1 MSKPYNRFHMPNF
14 QLDSLLFG
22 CYVKYDKLS
31 QLIYNEFGNKPEGDC
46 THVNIFIDLYSI
58 MRSICFR
65 EDFKVDPGMEYSL
78 ASRAINMAA
87 HYREYFRTRHQCT
100 TNIYIISSFNMNDN
114 TTRILSEYKSKIY
127 LSRENGS
134 YNYFVENI
142 KVLNS
147 LVPYLP
153 GIYFR
158 HYDYNNTS
166 AAMMDIM
173 NYNVE
178 HGNTNPNIVITKDV
192 VTYQLVNFDKAL
204 TICIRPKKT
213 VYQDIN
219 GSNISE
225 DSSYS
230 INKDTLMYTYGRE
243 KTMNTKDSDIVR
255 KRLEKISQ
263 LSPELLSAFLTF
275 TGIGEYNLASITRFP
290 TTLND
295 FYKIFVEEQFLLN
308 KYNNDIE
315 YLIKMIQGVSS
326 GQKANINPKYVL
338 TRFSLLDLY
347 SNYYS
352 LVYNNI
358 ERYVAVEDLYQPDM
372 VKDINNQ
379 FFTSCPLDLNV
390 L

>member
-1 MSKPYNRFHMPNF
+1 
-14 QLDSLLFG
+14 
-22 CYVKYDKLS
+22 
-31 QLIYNEFGNKPEGDC
+31 
-46 THVNIFIDLYSI
+46 
-58 MRSICFR
+58 
-65 EDFKVDPGMEYSL
+65 
-78 ASRAINMAA
+78 
-87 HYREYFRTRHQCT
+87 
-100 TNIYIISSFNMNDN
+100 
-114 TTRILSEYKSKIY
+114 
-127 LSRENGS
+127 
-134 YNYFVENI
+134 
-142 KVLNS
+142 
-147 LVPYLP
+147 
-153 GIYFR
+153 
-158 HYDYNNTS
+158 
-166 AAMMDIM
+166 
-173 NYNVE
+173 
-178 HGNTNPNIVITKDV
+178 
-192 VTYQLVNFDKAL
+192 
-204 TICIRPKKT
+204 
-213 VYQDIN
+213 
-219 GSNISE
+219 
-225 DSSYS
+225 
-230 INKDTLMYTYGRE
+230 MYTYGRE
-243 KTMNTKDSDIVR
+243 KTMNTKDSGIVR

-275 TGIGEYNLASITRFP
+275 AGVGEYNLASITRFP